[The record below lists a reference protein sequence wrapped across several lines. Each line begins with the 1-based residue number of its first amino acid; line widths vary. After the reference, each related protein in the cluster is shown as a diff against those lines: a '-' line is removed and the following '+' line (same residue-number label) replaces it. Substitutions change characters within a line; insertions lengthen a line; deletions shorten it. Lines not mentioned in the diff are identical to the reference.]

1 MADQRQDYAKVVA
14 RAWSDETFKA
24 QLLNEP
30 AAALA
35 AEGAGR
41 VDLRPNAFRNL
52 TRAAGRPAS
61 GRSGRTERA
70 TDQGRPDLKRSAA
83 SPGP

>member
-30 AAALA
+30 A
-35 AEGAGR
+35 
-41 VDLRPNAFRNL
+41 
-52 TRAAGRPAS
+52 
-61 GRSGRTERA
+61 